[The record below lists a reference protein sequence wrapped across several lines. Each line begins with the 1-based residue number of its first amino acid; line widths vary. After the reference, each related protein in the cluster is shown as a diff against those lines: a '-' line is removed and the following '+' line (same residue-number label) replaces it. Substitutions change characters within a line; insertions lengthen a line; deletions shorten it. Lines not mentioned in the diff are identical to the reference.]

1 MDKKHRLWQN
11 RNEKNLIHRWDYG
24 ILKLRSINGK
34 KKAGEF
40 MAYALQDEKVNE
52 TINYE
57 KMLKM
62 LDRGIDDMEAGRE
75 LPLTEAFVKI
85 TELRNRRRN
94 AEV

>member
-1 MDKKHRLWQN
+1 MR
-11 RNEKNLIHRWDYG
+11 KNLIHRWDYG

-62 LDRGIDDMEAGRE
+62 LDRGIDDVEAGRE

>member
-1 MDKKHRLWQN
+1 MR
-11 RNEKNLIHRWDYG
+11 KNLIHRWGYD
-24 ILKLRSINGK
+24 ILELRSINNER
-34 KKAGEF
+34 KAGGF
-40 MAYALQDEKVNE
+40 MAYALQDEKVRDSINNE
-52 TINYE
+52 R
-57 KMLKM
+57 LVKM

>member
-1 MDKKHRLWQN
+1 
-11 RNEKNLIHRWDYG
+11 
-24 ILKLRSINGK
+24 
-34 KKAGEF
+34 

-52 TINYE
+52 TINHD
-57 KMLKM
+57 KMLRM
-62 LDRGIDDMEAGRE
+62 LDRSIDDMEAGRE